1 MQNKV
6 KEMNSEKLTKDDVK
20 KIQAEIDERK
30 SVLRPKILEDV
41 KTARAQ
47 GDLSENFEY
56 YAARKAN
63 RENNS
68 RIEYLE
74 KMLKHATIID
84 DDNNG
89 GISLNNTVKVKFVE
103 EGSEESTWE
112 EDTYKIVTS
121 IRADSMKNKV
131 SIESPLGK
139 ALLGKKVE
147 EIVKVVLDNGSSYE
161 LKIIE
166 IDTTTGA
173 DEDDIKTF

>member
-1 MQNKV
+1 MG
-6 KEMNSEKLTKDDVK
+6 SEKLTKDDVK
-20 KIQAEIDERK
+20 KIQDEINERK
-30 SVLRPKILEDV
+30 LVLRPKILEDV

-74 KMLKHATIID
+74 KMLKDAIIIE

-89 GISLNNTVKVKFVE
+89 GVSLNNTVKVRFVE
-103 EGSEESTWE
+103 EGVDENMWE

-139 ALLGKKVE
+139 ALLSHGID
-147 EIVKVVLDNGSSYE
+147 EIVKVILDNGSSYE

-166 IDTTTGA
+166 IDTST
-173 DEDDIKTF
+173 DSEDDDIKAF

>member
-1 MQNKV
+1 
-6 KEMNSEKLTKDDVK
+6 MNSEKLTKDDVK
-20 KIQAEIDERK
+20 KIQEEILERK
-30 SVLRPKILEDV
+30 TVLRPKILEDV
-41 KTARAQ
+41 KSARAQ

-74 KMLKHATIID
+74 KMLKHATIIEESS
-84 DDNNG
+84 NG
-89 GISLNNTVKVKFVE
+89 GITLNNTVKVKFVE
-103 EGSEESTWE
+103 DGVDESSWE
-112 EDTYKIVTS
+112 VDSYKIVTS

-139 ALLGKKVE
+139 ALLSHVVD
-147 EIVKVVLDNGSSYE
+147 EIVKVELENGSSYE

-166 IDTTTGA
+166 IDTST
-173 DEDDIKTF
+173 DSNDDNIKAF

>member
-1 MQNKV
+1 
-6 KEMNSEKLTKDDVK
+6 MNSEKLTRDDVK

-30 SVLRPKILEDV
+30 SILRPKILEDV

-68 RIEYLE
+68 RIDYLE
-74 KMLKHATIID
+74 KMLKHATIIE
-84 DDNNG
+84 DNLAD

-103 EGSEESTWE
+103 EGMNEESWE
-112 EDTYKIVTS
+112 EETYKIVTS

-139 ALLGKKVE
+139 ALLGKKLKEV
-147 EIVKVVLDNGSSYE
+147 VKVVLDNGSSYE

-166 IDTTTGA
+166 IDNSTSA
-173 DEDDIKTF
+173 DDDSIKLF

>member
-1 MQNKV
+1 
-6 KEMNSEKLTKDDVK
+6 MNSEKLTRADVE
-20 KIQAEIDERK
+20 KIKAEINERK
-30 SVLRPKILEDV
+30 LVLRPKILEDV

-68 RIEYLE
+68 RIDYLE
-74 KMLKHATIID
+74 KMLKHATIIED
-84 DDNNG
+84 KSNG
-89 GISLNNTVKVKFVE
+89 GVSLNNIVKVKFIE
-103 EGSEESTWE
+103 EGIDEAAWE
-112 EDTYKIVTS
+112 IDSYKIVTS

-139 ALLGKKVE
+139 ALLSHNVD
-147 EIVKVVLDNGSSYE
+147 EIVKVELDNGSYYE

-166 IDTTTGA
+166 IDKNSTA
-173 DEDDIKTF
+173 DDDDIKAF

>member
-1 MQNKV
+1 MG
-6 KEMNSEKLTKDDVK
+6 SEKLTKDDVK
-20 KIQAEIDERK
+20 KIQDEINERK

-74 KMLKHATIID
+74 KMLKDAIIIE

-89 GISLNNTVKVKFVE
+89 GVSLNNTVKVKFVE
-103 EGSEESTWE
+103 EGVDEKMWE

-139 ALLGKKVE
+139 ALLSHGIN
-147 EIVKVVLDNGSSYE
+147 EIVKVILDNGSSYE

-166 IDTTTGA
+166 IDTST
-173 DEDDIKTF
+173 DSEDDDIKAF

>member
-1 MQNKV
+1 
-6 KEMNSEKLTKDDVK
+6 MNSEKLTKDDVK

-74 KMLKHATIID
+74 KMLKHATIIEEV
-84 DDNNG
+84 NNG
-89 GISLNNTVKVKFVE
+89 GVSLNNTVKVKFVE
-103 EGSEESTWE
+103 VGVDEASWE
-112 EDTYKIVTS
+112 IDTYKVVTS
-121 IRADSMKNKV
+121 IRADSMKNRV
-131 SIESPLGK
+131 SIESPLGR
-139 ALLGKKVE
+139 ALLSHVVD
-147 EIVKVVLDNGSSYE
+147 EIVKVELENGTSYE

-166 IDTTTGA
+166 IDTTT
-173 DEDDIKTF
+173 DSSEDDIKAF

>member
-1 MQNKV
+1 
-6 KEMNSEKLTKDDVK
+6 MNSEKLTRADVK
-20 KIQAEIDERK
+20 KIQDEILERK
-30 SVLRPKILEDV
+30 TVLRPKILEDV

-74 KMLKHATIID
+74 KMLKYATIIEED
-84 DDNNG
+84 SNG
-89 GISLNNTVKVKFVE
+89 GVSLNNTVKVKFVE
-103 EGSEESTWE
+103 EGVGEASWE

-139 ALLGKKVE
+139 ALLSHKVDELVKVE
-147 EIVKVVLDNGSSYE
+147 LENGSSYE

-166 IDTTTGA
+166 IDTTTDG
-173 DEDDIKTF
+173 DDDIKAF

>member
-1 MQNKV
+1 MI
-6 KEMNSEKLTKDDVK
+6 SEKLTKDDVK
-20 KIQAEIDERK
+20 KIQDEILERK
-30 SVLRPKILEDV
+30 TVLRPKILEDV
-41 KTARAQ
+41 KTARAH

-74 KMLKHATIID
+74 KMLKNATIIEESA
-84 DDNNG
+84 NG
-89 GISLNNTVKVKFVE
+89 GVSLNNTVKVKFVE
-103 EGSEESTWE
+103 EGIGEDAWE

-139 ALLGKKVE
+139 ALLTHLVDEVVKVE
-147 EIVKVVLDNGSSYE
+147 LENGSSYE
-161 LKIIE
+161 LKIVE
-166 IDTTTGA
+166 IDNTT
-173 DEDDIKTF
+173 DSSDDDIKAF

>member
-1 MQNKV
+1 
-6 KEMNSEKLTKDDVK
+6 MNSEKLTKDDVK
-20 KIQAEIDERK
+20 KIQAEILERK
-30 SVLRPKILEDV
+30 TVLRPKILEDV
-41 KTARAQ
+41 KSARAQ

-74 KMLKHATIID
+74 KMLKHATIIEEST
-84 DDNNG
+84 NG
-89 GISLNNTVKVKFVE
+89 GVTLNNTVKVKFVE
-103 EGSEESTWE
+103 DGVDESAWE
-112 EDTYKIVTS
+112 MDSYKIVTS

-139 ALLGKKVE
+139 ALLSHVVD
-147 EIVKVVLDNGSSYE
+147 EIVKVELENESSYE

-166 IDTTTGA
+166 IDTST
-173 DEDDIKTF
+173 DSNDDNIKAF

>member
-1 MQNKV
+1 M
-6 KEMNSEKLTKDDVK
+6 MSEKLTKDDVK
-20 KIQAEIDERK
+20 KIQDEILERK
-30 SVLRPKILEDV
+30 TVLRPKILEDV

-74 KMLKHATIID
+74 KMLKHATIIEESA
-84 DDNNG
+84 NG
-89 GISLNNTVKVKFVE
+89 GVSLNNTVKVKFVE
-103 EGSEESTWE
+103 DGVDEAAWE
-112 EDTYKIVTS
+112 VDTYKIVTS

-139 ALLGKKVE
+139 ALLSHVVD
-147 EIVKVVLDNGSSYE
+147 EIVKVELENGSGYE
-161 LKIIE
+161 LKIVE
-166 IDTTTGA
+166 IDSTT
-173 DEDDIKTF
+173 DSSDDDIKAF